1 MKDFKI
7 QIEGMS
13 CQHCVIRI
21 KKAIETLK
29 GTQDINVNLKEKFA
43 SGQYDESSTTL
54 EQIKEVVKKTGYE
67 VK

>member
-13 CQHCVIRI
+13 CQHCVLRI
-21 KKAIETLK
+21 KKAIGSLK
-29 GTQDINVNLKEKFA
+29 GTQDIDVNLKEKFA
-43 SGQYDESSTTL
+43 SGHYDESSTTL
-54 EQIKEVVKKTGYE
+54 EQIKEVVKKTGYK